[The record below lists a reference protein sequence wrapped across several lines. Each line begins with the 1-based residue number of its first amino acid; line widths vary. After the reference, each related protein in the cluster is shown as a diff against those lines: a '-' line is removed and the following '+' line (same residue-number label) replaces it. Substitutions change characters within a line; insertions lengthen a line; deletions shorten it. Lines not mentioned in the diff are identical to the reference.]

1 VGAVVPAVSK
11 PQDHLDREEALAEGL
26 AQLCPRSLVE
36 AGLGHG
42 GGWCE
47 PVLCQMAVVEQVI
60 VVAVEIAV
68 AAWVAELGAQ
78 EGHCSVLLRVA
89 VAAVAVEIEQA
100 WVAELEAAQEG
111 HCSVLLQVVV
121 AVAVE
126 TVAQNQLQE
135 LAVDLNDR

>member
-1 VGAVVPAVSK
+1 MGAVVPAVSK

-68 AAWVAELGAQ
+68 AAWMAELGAQ
-78 EGHCSVLLRVA
+78 EGLRSVLLQVD
-89 VAAVAVEIEQA
+89 VAAVAAEKA